1 MRGANSAAM
10 RRVGAM
16 IERYFYLLKGSWPR
30 VIELAYWPT
39 MQIVLWGFLSEYLV
53 AHSSY
58 LAQASGVLLAAA
70 LLWDVMFR
78 GQLGVSVVFFEEL
91 YSRNLGHL
99 FASPLRPYELAGA
112 LFAIS
117 LLRTLIGSGMAALF
131 AFWFYHFPIWQMGFM
146 LVAFFLNLIVMGW
159 SIGLV
164 VAGLVLRYG
173 LGAENLAWA
182 AIFAIAPLSGIYYP
196 ISVLPAPLQ
205 LIAHMLPAAYVFT
218 AMRGLLFQHVFLGR
232 PLALAAGLNVIYL
245 ALGLAVFLRTFHD
258 ARLHGRLLNLGE

>member
-1 MRGANSAAM
+1 MMETCGGSL
-10 RRVGAM
+10 RRMGAM
-16 IERYFYLLKGSWPR
+16 IERYVYLLKGSWPR
-30 VIELAYWPT
+30 IIELAYWPT
-39 MQIVLWGFLSEYLV
+39 MQIILWGFLSEYLV
-53 AHSSY
+53 RHSSY

-99 FASPLRPYELAGA
+99 FASPLRAHELAGA
-112 LFAIS
+112 LFIIS

-131 AFWFYHFPIWQMGFM
+131 AYWFYHFPIWQMGLVLAALFM
-146 LVAFFLNLIVMGW
+146 NLIVMGW
-159 SIGLV
+159 AIGLV

-196 ISVLPAPLQ
+196 VSVLPHPLQ
-205 LIAHMLPAAYVFT
+205 IVAHALPASYVFE
-218 AMRGLLFQHVFLGR
+218 AMRGLLFHHRVLAR
-232 PLALAAGLNVIYL
+232 PLWEAAALNAVYL
-245 ALGLAVFLRTFHD
+245 ALGLSVFLRTFRD
-258 ARLHGRLLNLGE
+258 ARVHGRLLNLGE